1 LIPKAVNL
9 FANGDD
15 FISRVLDL
23 NKGFFGLL
31 VQLTPCLDVFN
42 QPSGK
47 QTDADWI
54 NFTRLSIC

>member
-1 LIPKAVNL
+1 LNL

-15 FISRVLDL
+15 FISRVFDL

-47 QTDADWI
+47 QTDADRI
-54 NFTRLSIC
+54 NLQLLEL

>member
-9 FANGDD
+9 FTD
-15 FISRVLDL
+15 FNDLVSSCLNL
-23 NKGFFGLL
+23 NKGLFCGT
-31 VQLTPCLDVFN
+31 VQLTSSLNVFN

-54 NFTRLSIC
+54 NFTRL